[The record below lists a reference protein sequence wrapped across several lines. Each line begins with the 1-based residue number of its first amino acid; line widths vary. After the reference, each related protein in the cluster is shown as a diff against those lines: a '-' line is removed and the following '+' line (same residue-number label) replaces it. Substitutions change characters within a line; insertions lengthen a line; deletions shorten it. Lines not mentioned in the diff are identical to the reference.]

1 MTAVEILDDDTFL
14 GAENSFNL
22 FTVRKN
28 SDAATDEERAR
39 LEVVGEYHLGE
50 MVNRF
55 RHGSLVMRLPDSEA
69 SQIPTVIFGTVN
81 GVIGVIA
88 SLPQEQYQF
97 LQKLQQALVKVI
109 KGVGGLSHEQWR
121 SFSNERKTVEA
132 RNFLDG
138 DLIES
143 FLDLNR
149 HRMDEISVALDVPV
163 EELCKRI
170 EELTRLH

>member
-1 MTAVEILDDDTFL
+1 MKSISLLIYKHEEGAIEERARDYNANWMSAVEILDDDIYL
-14 GAENSFNL
+14 GAENNFNL

-28 SDAATDEERAR
+28 SEDSD
-39 LEVVGEYHLGE
+39 VG
-50 MVNRF
+50 
-55 RHGSLVMRLPDSEA
+55 
-69 SQIPTVIFGTVN
+69 QIPTVIFGTVN

-88 SLPQEQYQF
+88 SLPHEQYVF
-97 LQKLQQALVKVI
+97 LEKLQSNLRKVI

-121 SFSNERKTVEA
+121 SFNNEKKTVEA

-143 FLDLNR
+143 FLDLSR
-149 HRMDEISVALDVPV
+149 GRMDEISRAMEISV
-163 EELCKRI
+163 EELCKRV